1 MIIRRDF
8 LDTSPYF
15 IHPSAPAPLG
25 DEAGAHHEA
34 RMLEPGA
41 IIDDEQAERMAEI
54 AAARRAVAGG
64 DLDEMAEARGVFG
77 IPLAVVF
84 VVAMLAAIAHVV
96 AGGA

>member
-41 IIDDEQAERMAEI
+41 IIDDEQAERMAENE
-54 AAARRAVAGG
+54 AARQAGKRMTDQDVG
-64 DLDEMAEARGVFG
+64 DAWGTIVG
-77 IPLAVVF
+77 WVC
-84 VVAMLAAIAHVV
+84 VVAFLAAIAHVV

>member
-41 IIDDEQAERMAEI
+41 IIDDEQAERMAENE
-54 AAARRAVAGG
+54 AARQAGKRMTDQDVG
-64 DLDEMAEARGVFG
+64 DAWGTIGGWVC
-77 IPLAVVF
+77 
-84 VVAMLAAIAHVV
+84 VVAFGAALAHVV

>member
-41 IIDDEQAERMAEI
+41 IIDDEQAERMAENE
-54 AAARRAVAGG
+54 AARQAGRRMTDQDVGEAWGSIVGWVCVA
-64 DLDEMAEARGVFG
+64 E
-77 IPLAVVF
+77 I
-84 VVAMLAAIAHVV
+84 LAAIAHVV